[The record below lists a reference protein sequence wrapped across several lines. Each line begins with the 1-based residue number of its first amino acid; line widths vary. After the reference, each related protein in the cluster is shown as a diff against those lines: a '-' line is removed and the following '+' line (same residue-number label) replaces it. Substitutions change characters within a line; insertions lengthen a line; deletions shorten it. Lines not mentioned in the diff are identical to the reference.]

1 MRWMY
6 NHWTSRA
13 SVSKKSASGG
23 EMRIS
28 KSPIWNRSRIL
39 RIRAPCE
46 SANQTSNHPRK
57 KVNNTQSF
65 TVTLTPIG
73 AYRRH
78 TSAMR
83 QLYTRWVR
91 VVLLL
96 VCLGA
101 SGTLVGSDT
110 TNRRQET
117 GGDEEKRTRWRPLD
131 VSSIDLPTG
140 ATGRDVLLAVA
151 SVRARDKVE
160 L

>member
-1 MRWMY
+1 M
-6 NHWTSRA
+6 
-13 SVSKKSASGG
+13 
-23 EMRIS
+23 
-28 KSPIWNRSRIL
+28 
-39 RIRAPCE
+39 
-46 SANQTSNHPRK
+46 
-57 KVNNTQSF
+57 
-65 TVTLTPIG
+65 
-73 AYRRH
+73 
-78 TSAMR
+78 
-83 QLYTRWVR
+83 
-91 VVLLL
+91 LL